1 MVIKL
6 NNIIE
11 VIKRNSTLIIFVII
25 TLAIG
30 FGGSLLGGNNDI
42 YEKINTPSFAPPAWL
57 FPVVW
62 TILYIAMG
70 YSAYLVYNERDY
82 SSALYMY
89 FLQLA
94 VNSLWNLFFFRLN
107 WFGFSAIW
115 LALLV
120 ICVAAMIY
128 LFSLNNKKAAYIQ
141 IPYLIWTGFAFALN
155 LSIYYLNL

>member
-1 MVIKL
+1 
-6 NNIIE
+6 
-11 VIKRNSTLIIFVII
+11 
-25 TLAIG
+25 
-30 FGGSLLGGNNDI
+30 
-42 YEKINTPSFAPPAWL
+42 
-57 FPVVW
+57 
-62 TILYIAMG
+62 
-70 YSAYLVYNERDY
+70 
-82 SSALYMY
+82 MY

-128 LFSLNNKKAAYIQ
+128 LFYLNNKKAAYIQ
-141 IPYLIWTGFAFALN
+141 IPYLIWTGFAFVLN

>member
-11 VIKRNSTLIIFVII
+11 VIKRNSTLIIFVVI

-30 FGGSLLGGNNDI
+30 FGGSWLGGSTDI
-42 YEKINTPSFAPPAWL
+42 YETIKTPSFAPPGWV
-57 FPVVW
+57 FPIVW

-82 SSALYMY
+82 STALYMY

-94 VNSLWNLFFFRLN
+94 VNALWNLFFFRLN
-107 WFGFSAIW
+107 WFGFSTLW
-115 LALLV
+115 LSVLILCV
-120 ICVAAMIY
+120 IAMIY
-128 LFSLNNKKAAYIQ
+128 LFYLCNKKAAYIQ
-141 IPYLIWTGFAFALN
+141 VPYLIWVGFAFALN
-155 LSIYYLNL
+155 LSIYYLNV